1 MLNLVQKT
9 FKNLWFRNLKEQT
22 IQINDNAV
30 RIRAGILLIIPI
42 YMMFTFVNVVY
53 GPNWEITPD
62 SIALDTYE
70 VDFEDRIIYKVDATK
85 MVFEYAFQTKLLLYA
100 LLEML
105 LGLTVIGSRFSPT
118 ILLASLL
125 TIGQKPNWKP
135 LGPKRCAWLM
145 GASFI
150 TVCIVF
156 FNPDA
161 VALWINNL
169 LATNIPIDKN
179 YIPSWLALNLV
190 WICLLFMWMEAV
202 MGLCVGC
209 KIYAVLA
216 KLGLV
221 NRHCDA
227 CEDIN
232 WDEIQRKKQQ
242 KLDKKNQR

>member
-100 LLEML
+100 LFEML

-190 WICLLFMWMEAV
+190 WMCLLFMWMEAV

>member
-100 LLEML
+100 LFEML